1 MKKIL
6 NKIIVIFIVF
16 TIINVFS
23 VAQIRATETTT
34 ENSNASSES
43 SSSENKNTTT
53 SEETAPK
60 NTTPSEETSHNSTS
74 SNTNT
79 NTNTNKNSNKTTTD
93 KTSKENNNKV
103 VNKSSDCDL
112 KSLTI
117 GEGTLSPVFSKD
129 VVSYKVKF
137 PANYN
142 YDELKEIKIVAQA
155 NDSKATVAGS
165 GVRSVNSEGN
175 TNLAITV
182 RAENGKEKIYT
193 ITIEK
198 PKTLSKSDLKL
209 STLTVDKKTDKGILS
224 SLSFTPEFNSDTLE
238 YSADVEDEI
247 TSVVIYAKAAEGIDV
262 EIEGANEDGS
272 YDLTGGKNTIYVTL
286 TSAQDENLVTNYKL
300 TINKPETSAES
311 ETALNRIKPKDKFNV
326 MPVVIAVIVVLA
338 VILFTL
344 IIINHRQKVEN
355 GDYDD
360 EDDYE
365 DEEYY
370 DEDDDDDEDE
380 KPKAKRKNKT
390 KEDVKKKKE
399 VKSKTRNK
407 DNGKRFAD

>member
-34 ENSNASSES
+34 ESSNTSSES
-43 SSSENKNTTT
+43 SSSGNKNTTS

-60 NTTPSEETSHNSTS
+60 NTTPSEEPSHNSTS

-79 NTNTNKNSNKTTTD
+79 NKNSNKTSTNT
-93 KTSKENNNKV
+93 TSKENNNKV

-224 SLSFTPEFNSDTLE
+224 SLSFTPGFNSDTLE
-238 YSADVEDEI
+238 YSADVEAEI

-286 TSAQDENLVTNYKL
+286 TSAQDENLVTNYKI
-300 TINKPETSAES
+300 TINKPETSEES
-311 ETALNRIKPKDKFNV
+311 SSTLNTIKAKKKFNV

-344 IIINHRQKVEN
+344 MIINHRQKVEN
-355 GDYDD
+355 GDYDEDEYDEEDYYD
-360 EDDYE
+360 ED
-365 DEEYY
+365 

>member
-34 ENSNASSES
+34 ESSNTSSES
-43 SSSENKNTTT
+43 SSSGNKNTTS

-60 NTTPSEETSHNSTS
+60 NTTPSEEPSHNSTS

-79 NTNTNKNSNKTTTD
+79 NKNSNKTSTNT
-93 KTSKENNNKV
+93 TSKENNNKV

-224 SLSFTPEFNSDTLE
+224 SLSFTPGFNSDTLE
-238 YSADVEDEI
+238 YSADVEAEI

-286 TSAQDENLVTNYKL
+286 TSAQDENLVTNYKI
-300 TINKPETSAES
+300 TINKPETSEES
-311 ETALNRIKPKDKFNV
+311 SSTLNTIKAKKKFNV

-370 DEDDDDDEDE
+370 DEDDDDDEE
-380 KPKAKRKNKT
+380 KKPKAKIKQKRMLRKR
-390 KEDVKKKKE
+390 KK
-399 VKSKTRNK
+399 
-407 DNGKRFAD
+407 

>member
-34 ENSNASSES
+34 ENSNTSSES
-43 SSSENKNTTT
+43 SSSGNKNTTT

-60 NTTPSEETSHNSTS
+60 NTTPSEESSHNSTS

-79 NTNTNKNSNKTTTD
+79 NKNSNKTSTNT
-93 KTSKENNNKV
+93 TSKENNNKV

-224 SLSFTPEFNSDTLE
+224 SLSFTPGFNSDILE
-238 YSADVEDEI
+238 YSADVESEI

-286 TSAQDENLVTNYKL
+286 TSAQDENLVTNYKI
-300 TINKPETSAES
+300 TINKPETSEES
-311 ETALNRIKPKDKFNV
+311 SSTLNTIKAKKKFNV

-344 IIINHRQKVEN
+344 MIINHRQKVEN
-355 GDYDD
+355 GDYDEDEYDEEDYYD
-360 EDDYE
+360 ED
-365 DEEYY
+365 

>member
-16 TIINVFS
+16 TITNVFS

-34 ENSNASSES
+34 ENSNTSSES
-43 SSSENKNTTT
+43 SSSGNKNTTT

-60 NTTPSEETSHNSTS
+60 NTTPSEEPSHNSTS

-79 NTNTNKNSNKTTTD
+79 NKNSNKTSTNT
-93 KTSKENNNKV
+93 TSKENNNKV

-224 SLSFTPEFNSDTLE
+224 SLSFTPGFNSDTLE
-238 YSADVEDEI
+238 YSADVEAEI

-286 TSAQDENLVTNYKL
+286 TSAQDENLVTNYKI
-300 TINKPETSAES
+300 TINKPETSEES
-311 ETALNRIKPKDKFNV
+311 SSTLNTIKAKKKFNV

-399 VKSKTRNK
+399 VKSKSKNK

>member
-34 ENSNASSES
+34 ENSNTSSES
-43 SSSENKNTTT
+43 SSSGNKNTTT

-60 NTTPSEETSHNSTS
+60 NTTPY
-74 SNTNT
+74 
-79 NTNTNKNSNKTTTD
+79 KNSNKTSTNT
-93 KTSKENNNKV
+93 TSKENNNKV

-224 SLSFTPEFNSDTLE
+224 SLSFTPGFNSDTLE
-238 YSADVEDEI
+238 YSADVEAEI

-286 TSAQDENLVTNYKL
+286 TSAQDENLVTNYKI
-300 TINKPETSAES
+300 TINKPETLEES
-311 ETALNRIKPKDKFNV
+311 SSTLNTIKAKKKFNV

-355 GDYDD
+355 GDYDEDEYDEEDYYD
-360 EDDYE
+360 ED
-365 DEEYY
+365 

>member
-34 ENSNASSES
+34 ESSNTSSES
-43 SSSENKNTTT
+43 SSSGNKNTTT

-60 NTTPSEETSHNSTS
+60 NTTPSEEPSHNSTS

-79 NTNTNKNSNKTTTD
+79 NKNSNKTSTNT
-93 KTSKENNNKV
+93 TSKENNNKV

-112 KSLTI
+112 KSLTM

-224 SLSFTPEFNSDTLE
+224 SLSFTPGFNSDTLE
-238 YSADVEDEI
+238 YSADVEAEI

-286 TSAQDENLVTNYKL
+286 TSAQDENLVTNYKI
-300 TINKPETSAES
+300 TINKPETLEES
-311 ETALNRIKPKDKFNV
+311 SSTLNTIKAKKKFNV

-344 IIINHRQKVEN
+344 MIINHRQKVEN
-355 GDYDD
+355 GDYDEDEYDEEDYYD
-360 EDDYE
+360 ED
-365 DEEYY
+365 

>member
-1 MKKIL
+1 M
-6 NKIIVIFIVF
+6 
-16 TIINVFS
+16 
-23 VAQIRATETTT
+23 
-34 ENSNASSES
+34 
-43 SSSENKNTTT
+43 
-53 SEETAPK
+53 
-60 NTTPSEETSHNSTS
+60 
-74 SNTNT
+74 
-79 NTNTNKNSNKTTTD
+79 
-93 KTSKENNNKV
+93 
-103 VNKSSDCDL
+103 
-112 KSLTI
+112 
-117 GEGTLSPVFSKD
+117 
-129 VVSYKVKF
+129 VSYKVKF

-224 SLSFTPEFNSDTLE
+224 SLSFTPGFNSDTLE
-238 YSADVEDEI
+238 YSADVEAEI

-286 TSAQDENLVTNYKL
+286 TSAQDENLVTNYKI
-300 TINKPETSAES
+300 TINKPETSEES
-311 ETALNRIKPKDKFNV
+311 SSTLNTIKAKKKFNV

-344 IIINHRQKVEN
+344 MIINHRQKVEN
-355 GDYDD
+355 GDYDEDEYDEEDYYD
-360 EDDYE
+360 ED
-365 DEEYY
+365 

>member
-16 TIINVFS
+16 TITNVFS

-34 ENSNASSES
+34 ENSNTSSES
-43 SSSENKNTTT
+43 SSSGNKNTTT

-60 NTTPSEETSHNSTS
+60 NTTPSEEPSHNSTS

-79 NTNTNKNSNKTTTD
+79 NKNSNKTSTNT
-93 KTSKENNNKV
+93 TSKENNNKV

-224 SLSFTPEFNSDTLE
+224 SLSFTPGFNSDTLE
-238 YSADVEDEI
+238 YSADVEAEI

-286 TSAQDENLVTNYKL
+286 TSAQDENLVTNYKI
-300 TINKPETSAES
+300 TINKPETLEES
-311 ETALNRIKPKDKFNV
+311 SSTLNTIKAKKKFNV

-344 IIINHRQKVEN
+344 MIINHRQKVEN
-355 GDYDD
+355 GDYDEDEYDEEDYYD
-360 EDDYE
+360 ED
-365 DEEYY
+365 

>member
-34 ENSNASSES
+34 ESSNTSSES
-43 SSSENKNTTT
+43 SSSGNKNTTT

-60 NTTPSEETSHNSTS
+60 NTTPSEEPSHNSTS

-79 NTNTNKNSNKTTTD
+79 NKNSNKTSTNT
-93 KTSKENNNKV
+93 TSKENNNKV

-224 SLSFTPEFNSDTLE
+224 SLSFTPGFNSDTLE
-238 YSADVEDEI
+238 YSADVEAEI

-286 TSAQDENLVTNYKL
+286 TSAQDENLVTNYKI
-300 TINKPETSAES
+300 TINKPETSEES
-311 ETALNRIKPKDKFNV
+311 SSTLNTIKAKKKFNV

-344 IIINHRQKVEN
+344 MIINHRQKVEN
-355 GDYDD
+355 GDYDEDEYDEEDYYD
-360 EDDYE
+360 ED
-365 DEEYY
+365 

>member
-34 ENSNASSES
+34 ENSNTSSES
-43 SSSENKNTTT
+43 SSSGNKNTTT

-60 NTTPSEETSHNSTS
+60 NTTPSEESSHNSTS

-79 NTNTNKNSNKTTTD
+79 NKNSNKTSTNT
-93 KTSKENNNKV
+93 TSKENNNKV

-224 SLSFTPEFNSDTLE
+224 SLSFTPGFNSDTLE
-238 YSADVEDEI
+238 YSADVEAEI

-286 TSAQDENLVTNYKL
+286 TSAQDENLVTNYKI
-300 TINKPETSAES
+300 TINKPETSEES
-311 ETALNRIKPKDKFNV
+311 SSTLNTIKAKKKFNV

-344 IIINHRQKVEN
+344 MIINHRQKVEN
-355 GDYDD
+355 GDYDEDEYDEEDYYD
-360 EDDYE
+360 ED
-365 DEEYY
+365 

>member
-1 MKKIL
+1 M
-6 NKIIVIFIVF
+6 
-16 TIINVFS
+16 
-23 VAQIRATETTT
+23 
-34 ENSNASSES
+34 
-43 SSSENKNTTT
+43 
-53 SEETAPK
+53 
-60 NTTPSEETSHNSTS
+60 
-74 SNTNT
+74 
-79 NTNTNKNSNKTTTD
+79 
-93 KTSKENNNKV
+93 
-103 VNKSSDCDL
+103 
-112 KSLTI
+112 TI

-224 SLSFTPEFNSDTLE
+224 SLSFTPGFNSDTLE
-238 YSADVEDEI
+238 YSADVEAEI

-286 TSAQDENLVTNYKL
+286 TSAQDENLVTNYKI
-300 TINKPETSAES
+300 TINKPETSEES
-311 ETALNRIKPKDKFNV
+311 SSTLNTIKAKKKFNV

-344 IIINHRQKVEN
+344 MIINHRQKVEN
-355 GDYDD
+355 GDYDEDEYDEEDYYD
-360 EDDYE
+360 ED
-365 DEEYY
+365 

>member
-34 ENSNASSES
+34 ESSNTSSES
-43 SSSENKNTTT
+43 SSSGNKNTTS

-60 NTTPSEETSHNSTS
+60 NTTPSEEPSHNSTS

-79 NTNTNKNSNKTTTD
+79 NKNSNKTSTNT
-93 KTSKENNNKV
+93 TSKENNNKV

-224 SLSFTPEFNSDTLE
+224 SLSFTPGFNSDTLE
-238 YSADVEDEI
+238 YSADVEAEI

-286 TSAQDENLVTNYKL
+286 TSAQDENLVTNYKI
-300 TINKPETSAES
+300 TINKPETSEES
-311 ETALNRIKPKDKFNV
+311 SSTLNTIKAKKKFNV

>member
-34 ENSNASSES
+34 ENSNTSSES
-43 SSSENKNTTT
+43 SSSGNKNTTS

-60 NTTPSEETSHNSTS
+60 NTTPSEEPSHNSTS

-79 NTNTNKNSNKTTTD
+79 NKNSNKTSTNT
-93 KTSKENNNKV
+93 TSKENNNKV

-224 SLSFTPEFNSDTLE
+224 SLSFTPGFNSDTLE
-238 YSADVEDEI
+238 YSADVEAEI

-286 TSAQDENLVTNYKL
+286 TSAQDENLVTNYKI
-300 TINKPETSAES
+300 TINKPETSEES
-311 ETALNRIKPKDKFNV
+311 SSTLNTIKAKKKFNV

-344 IIINHRQKVEN
+344 MIINHRQKVEN
-355 GDYDD
+355 GDYDEDEYDEEDYYD
-360 EDDYE
+360 ED
-365 DEEYY
+365 

-399 VKSKTRNK
+399 EKSKTRNK

>member
-34 ENSNASSES
+34 ESSNTSSES
-43 SSSENKNTTT
+43 SSSGNKNTTS

-60 NTTPSEETSHNSTS
+60 NTTPSEEPSHNSTS

-79 NTNTNKNSNKTTTD
+79 NKNSNKTSTNT
-93 KTSKENNNKV
+93 TSKENNNKV

-224 SLSFTPEFNSDTLE
+224 SLSFTPGFNSDTLE
-238 YSADVEDEI
+238 YSADVEAEI

-272 YDLTGGKNTIYVTL
+272 YDA
-286 TSAQDENLVTNYKL
+286 SQ
-300 TINKPETSAES
+300 
-311 ETALNRIKPKDKFNV
+311 
-326 MPVVIAVIVVLA
+326 
-338 VILFTL
+338 
-344 IIINHRQKVEN
+344 
-355 GDYDD
+355 
-360 EDDYE
+360 
-365 DEEYY
+365 
-370 DEDDDDDEDE
+370 
-380 KPKAKRKNKT
+380 
-390 KEDVKKKKE
+390 
-399 VKSKTRNK
+399 
-407 DNGKRFAD
+407 

>member
-34 ENSNASSES
+34 ESSNTSSES
-43 SSSENKNTTT
+43 SSSGNKNTTS

-60 NTTPSEETSHNSTS
+60 NTTPSEEPSHNSTS

-79 NTNTNKNSNKTTTD
+79 NKNSNKTSTNT
-93 KTSKENNNKV
+93 TSKENNNKV

-224 SLSFTPEFNSDTLE
+224 SLSFTPGFNSDTLE
-238 YSADVEDEI
+238 YSADVEAEI

-286 TSAQDENLVTNYKL
+286 TSAQDENLVTNYKI
-300 TINKPETSAES
+300 TINKPETLEES
-311 ETALNRIKPKDKFNV
+311 SSTLNTIKAKKKFNV

-344 IIINHRQKVEN
+344 MIINHRQKVEN
-355 GDYDD
+355 GDYDEDEYDEEDYYD
-360 EDDYE
+360 ED
-365 DEEYY
+365 

>member
-34 ENSNASSES
+34 ENSNTSSES
-43 SSSENKNTTT
+43 SSSGNKNTTT

-60 NTTPSEETSHNSTS
+60 NTTPSEEPSHNSTS

-79 NTNTNKNSNKTTTD
+79 NKNSNKTSTNT
-93 KTSKENNNKV
+93 TSKENNNKV

-224 SLSFTPEFNSDTLE
+224 SLSFTPGFNSDTLE
-238 YSADVEDEI
+238 YSADVEAEI

-286 TSAQDENLVTNYKL
+286 TSAQDENLVTNYKI
-300 TINKPETSAES
+300 TINKPETLEES
-311 ETALNRIKPKDKFNV
+311 SSTLNTIKAKKKFNV

-344 IIINHRQKVEN
+344 MIINHRQKVEN

-399 VKSKTRNK
+399 VKSKSKNK

>member
-34 ENSNASSES
+34 ENSNTSSES
-43 SSSENKNTTT
+43 SSSGNKNTTT

-60 NTTPSEETSHNSTS
+60 NTTPSEEPSHNSTS

-79 NTNTNKNSNKTTTD
+79 NKNSNKTSTNT
-93 KTSKENNNKV
+93 TSKENNNKV

-224 SLSFTPEFNSDTLE
+224 SLSFTPGFNSDTLE
-238 YSADVEDEI
+238 YSADVEAEI

-286 TSAQDENLVTNYKL
+286 TSAQDENLVTNYKI
-300 TINKPETSAES
+300 TINKPETSEES
-311 ETALNRIKPKDKFNV
+311 SSTLNTIKAKKKFNV

-344 IIINHRQKVEN
+344 MIINHRQKVEN

-390 KEDVKKKKE
+390 KEDVKKEKE

>member
-16 TIINVFS
+16 TITNVFS
-23 VAQIRATETTT
+23 VAQIRVTETTT
-34 ENSNASSES
+34 ENSNTSSES
-43 SSSENKNTTT
+43 SSSGNKNTTT

-60 NTTPSEETSHNSTS
+60 NTTPSEESSHNSTS

-79 NTNTNKNSNKTTTD
+79 NKNSNKTSTNT
-93 KTSKENNNKV
+93 TSKENNNKV

-224 SLSFTPEFNSDTLE
+224 SLSFTPGFNSDTLE
-238 YSADVEDEI
+238 YSADVEAEI

-286 TSAQDENLVTNYKL
+286 TSAQDENLVTNYKI
-300 TINKPETSAES
+300 TINKPETLEES
-311 ETALNRIKPKDKFNV
+311 SSTLNTIKAKKKFNV

-344 IIINHRQKVEN
+344 MIINHRQKVEN
-355 GDYDD
+355 GDYD
-360 EDDYE
+360 E
-365 DEEYY
+365 DEYDEEDYY
-370 DEDDDDDEDE
+370 DEDDEEE
-380 KPKAKRKNKT
+380 KPKEKRKNKT

>member
-34 ENSNASSES
+34 ENSNTSSES
-43 SSSENKNTTT
+43 SSSGNKNTTT

-60 NTTPSEETSHNSTS
+60 NTTPSEEPSHNSTS

-79 NTNTNKNSNKTTTD
+79 NKNSNKTSTNT
-93 KTSKENNNKV
+93 TSKENNNKV

-224 SLSFTPEFNSDTLE
+224 SLSFTPGFNSDTLE
-238 YSADVEDEI
+238 YSADVEAEI

-286 TSAQDENLVTNYKL
+286 TSAQDENLVTNYKI
-300 TINKPETSAES
+300 TINKPETLEES
-311 ETALNRIKPKDKFNV
+311 SSTLNTIKAKKKFNV

-344 IIINHRQKVEN
+344 MIINHRQKVEN

-360 EDDYE
+360 EDDDE

-370 DEDDDDDEDE
+370 DEDDDDDEEE
-380 KPKAKRKNKT
+380 KPKEKRKNKT

-399 VKSKTRNK
+399 VKSKSKNK

>member
-34 ENSNASSES
+34 ENSNTSSES
-43 SSSENKNTTT
+43 SSSGNKNTTT

-60 NTTPSEETSHNSTS
+60 NTTPSEEPSHNSTS

-79 NTNTNKNSNKTTTD
+79 NKNSNKTSTNT
-93 KTSKENNNKV
+93 TSKENNNKV

-224 SLSFTPEFNSDTLE
+224 SLSFTPGFNSDTLE
-238 YSADVEDEI
+238 YSADVEAEI

-286 TSAQDENLVTNYKL
+286 TSAQDENLVTNYKI
-300 TINKPETSAES
+300 TINKPETSEES
-311 ETALNRIKPKDKFNV
+311 SSTLNTIKAKKKFNV

>member
-34 ENSNASSES
+34 ENSNTSSES
-43 SSSENKNTTT
+43 SSSGNKNTTT

-60 NTTPSEETSHNSTS
+60 NTTPSEEPSHNSTS

-79 NTNTNKNSNKTTTD
+79 NKNSNKTSTNT
-93 KTSKENNNKV
+93 TSKENNNKV

-142 YDELKEIKIVAQA
+142 YEELKEIKIVAQA

-209 STLTVDKKTDKGILS
+209 STLNVDKKTDKGILS
-224 SLSFTPEFNSDTLE
+224 SLSFTPDFNSDTLE

-300 TINKPETSAES
+300 TINKPESS
-311 ETALNRIKPKDKFNV
+311 EEGKVEENRIKPKKKFNV

-344 IIINHRQKVEN
+344 MIINHRQKVEN
-355 GDYDD
+355 GDYD
-360 EDDYE
+360 EEGEY
-365 DEEYY
+365 DEEDYY
-370 DEDDDDDEDE
+370 DEEDDDEEE
-380 KPKAKRKNKT
+380 KPKEKRKNKT

-399 VKSKTRNK
+399 VKSKSKNK

>member
-34 ENSNASSES
+34 ENSNTSSES
-43 SSSENKNTTT
+43 SSSGNKNTTT

-60 NTTPSEETSHNSTS
+60 NTTPSEEPSHNSTS

-79 NTNTNKNSNKTTTD
+79 NKNSNKTSTNT
-93 KTSKENNNKV
+93 TSKENNNKV

-224 SLSFTPEFNSDTLE
+224 SLSFTPGFNSDTLE
-238 YSADVEDEI
+238 YSADVEAEI

-286 TSAQDENLVTNYKL
+286 TSAQDENLVTNYKI
-300 TINKPETSAES
+300 TINKPETSEES
-311 ETALNRIKPKDKFNV
+311 SSTLNTIKAKKKFNV

-344 IIINHRQKVEN
+344 MIINHRQKVEN
-355 GDYDD
+355 GDYDEDEYDEEDYYD
-360 EDDYE
+360 ED
-365 DEEYY
+365 

>member
-34 ENSNASSES
+34 ESSNTSSES
-43 SSSENKNTTT
+43 SSSGNKNTTT

-60 NTTPSEETSHNSTS
+60 NTTPSEESSHNSTS

-79 NTNTNKNSNKTTTD
+79 NKNSNKTSTNT
-93 KTSKENNNKV
+93 TSKENNNKV

-224 SLSFTPEFNSDTLE
+224 SLSFTPGFNSDTLE
-238 YSADVEDEI
+238 YSADVEAEI

-286 TSAQDENLVTNYKL
+286 TSAQDENLVTNYKI
-300 TINKPETSAES
+300 TINKPETLEES
-311 ETALNRIKPKDKFNV
+311 SSTLNTIKAKKKFNV

-344 IIINHRQKVEN
+344 MIINHRQKVEN
-355 GDYDD
+355 GDYD
-360 EDDYE
+360 E
-365 DEEYY
+365 DEYDEEDYY
-370 DEDDDDDEDE
+370 DEDDEEE
-380 KPKAKRKNKT
+380 KPKEKRKNKT

-399 VKSKTRNK
+399 VKSKSKNK

>member
-34 ENSNASSES
+34 ENSNTSSES
-43 SSSENKNTTT
+43 SSSGNKNTTT

-60 NTTPSEETSHNSTS
+60 NTTPSEEPSHNSTS
-74 SNTNT
+74 T
-79 NTNTNKNSNKTTTD
+79 NTNTNKNSNKTSTNT
-93 KTSKENNNKV
+93 TSKENNNKV

-224 SLSFTPEFNSDTLE
+224 SLSFTPGFNSDTLE
-238 YSADVEDEI
+238 YSADVEAEI

-286 TSAQDENLVTNYKL
+286 TSAQDENLVTNYKI
-300 TINKPETSAES
+300 TINKPETSEES
-311 ETALNRIKPKDKFNV
+311 SSTLNTIKAKKKFNV

-344 IIINHRQKVEN
+344 MIINHRQKVEN
-355 GDYDD
+355 GDYDEDEYDEEDYYD
-360 EDDYE
+360 ED
-365 DEEYY
+365 

>member
-34 ENSNASSES
+34 ENSNTSSES
-43 SSSENKNTTT
+43 SSSGNKNTTT

-60 NTTPSEETSHNSTS
+60 NTTPSEESSHNSTS

-79 NTNTNKNSNKTTTD
+79 NKNSNKTSTNT
-93 KTSKENNNKV
+93 TSKENNNKV

-224 SLSFTPEFNSDTLE
+224 SLSFTPGFNSDTLE
-238 YSADVEDEI
+238 YSADVEAEI

-286 TSAQDENLVTNYKL
+286 TSAQDENLVTNYKI
-300 TINKPETSAES
+300 TINKPETSEES
-311 ETALNRIKPKDKFNV
+311 SSTLNTIKAKKKFNV

-399 VKSKTRNK
+399 VKSKSKNK